1 MAGRL
6 RMLGSALVCGC
17 RGSVDRVI
25 NGMDAGGCNMTR
37 LVLFF
42 LISLALLRPT
52 AAGEPWSGNWQV
64 KWPGGGGLLIL
75 EQQGSAVRG
84 SYQNGRVRIE
94 ANAEENQLAGLIILD
109 NGSETFSAT
118 LSAAAESFSGHT
130 DAGSWLSGRRLTAA
144 ATRGSS
150 FALDL
155 HSPRATMRSFLRAAN
170 LAQEGEKPALAWAV
184 DTIDFDKAP
193 GLASQEDR
201 FHAAEQLFR
210 AIDLATFNL
219 SSIPEQDASSPLR
232 LSFPRLDT
240 AATIDLDMVRSED
253 GNWRIVMPAAEAL
266 RAMAASATPRPADA
280 FRQLQSPR
288 DTLRTFLEGMKT
300 WDRGG
305 DAQAIATIDLSHVA
319 DVLKSEQGRLT
330 SQYLIRIIDRVGHM
344 PLQSIPNS
352 GLSREPFVYFEHPE
366 GRILVE
372 PIGTGEAT
380 RWKFSAET
388 VQNARSLFS
397 AVQHLPEVHTLDPAF
412 IPASPVFTLRQQVKT
427 YAPAL
432 LGDVLGRG
440 RVEYWQVLGALLIV
454 GGAIALSLLF
464 RSAGVWLLMR
474 PSLKHHVAH
483 PRRLAAGASVGL
495 AFVLAAEVIPSLGLP
510 ASMRQFTL
518 PVLGSLVLVAFMYAA
533 WQAVALL
540 SSVLQGYAERTE
552 TQFDNILI
560 TFGAGVAR
568 LTVVAVTGLVIG
580 HLWSVP
586 TTGLLA
592 GLGLG
597 GLAIAIASK
606 ETLSNVFG
614 AGVLLGDRPFRTG
627 DRIIAGDINGWVE
640 AVGIR
645 STRIRTLSDS
655 LLIVPNGKLTELTI
669 NNLGARRRRT
679 FSTTLLVTSGSTPEK
694 LRSFTEAISN
704 RISSDPIYDPSVT
717 EVHITG
723 IVAEG
728 VRVEISTALNTRSG
742 TAFRKETND
751 LLLDILRLAESQGLS
766 LVRRFE
772 RHPAY
777 DLKEA

>member
-1 MAGRL
+1 MGQWLFRGGGDMKRL
-6 RMLGSALVCGC
+6 ALFC
-17 RGSVDRVI
+17 
-25 NGMDAGGCNMTR
+25 
-37 LVLFF
+37 
-42 LISLALLRPT
+42 LISLALLGP
-52 AAGEPWSGNWQV
+52 AGAGEPWSGNWQV

-84 SYQNGRVRIE
+84 NYQNGRVRIE
-94 ANAEENQLAGLIILD
+94 ADAEENQLAGRMIMD
-109 NGSETFSAT
+109 GGAESFSAT
-118 LSAAAESFSGHT
+118 LSAGAESFSGHT
-130 DAGSWLSGRRLTAA
+130 DTGSWLSGRRVTAA
-144 ATRGSS
+144 TAADLR

-170 LAQEGEKPALAWAV
+170 LAQDGEETALAVAV
-184 DTIDFDKAP
+184 DAIDF
-193 GLASQEDR
+193 GEASAINSHEER
-201 FHAAEQLFR
+201 FFAAEQLFM
-210 AIDLATFNL
+210 AVDLATL
-219 SSIPEQDASSPLR
+219 SLAAIPEQGASSPLR
-232 LSFPRLDT
+232 LSFPRLDAT
-240 AATIDLDMVRSED
+240 STIDLDMVRNED
-253 GNWRIVMPAAEAL
+253 GNWRILMPPAEDL
-266 RAMAASATPRPADA
+266 RALTTGTTLRPADA

-288 DTLRTFLEGMKT
+288 DTMRAFLEGMKR
-300 WDRGG
+300 WNKGG
-305 DAQAIATIDLSHVA
+305 DAQAIASIDLSGVP

-330 SQYLIRIIDRVGHM
+330 SQHLIRIIDRVGNL
-344 PLQSIPNS
+344 PLQSLPNS
-352 GLSREPFVYFEHPE
+352 GLSREPFVYFEHPV
-366 GRILVE
+366 GRIVIE
-372 PIGTGEAT
+372 PIGTGDAT

-388 VQNARSLFS
+388 MQNAQSLFS
-397 AVQHLPEVHTLDPAF
+397 AVQQLPEAHTLEPAF
-412 IPASPVFTLRQQVKT
+412 IPPSTVFALRQQVKT

-440 RVEYWQVLGALLIV
+440 RIEYWQVLGGLLV
-454 GGAIALSLLF
+454 WGGAITLVLLF
-464 RSAGVWLLMR
+464 RGAGIWLLTR
-474 PSLKHHVAH
+474 PALKHHVAH
-483 PRRLAAGASVGL
+483 PARLATGAGIGL
-495 AFVLAAEVIPSLGLP
+495 AFLLAAEVVPYLGLP
-510 ASMRQFTL
+510 ASMRQLTL
-518 PVLGSLVLVAFMYAA
+518 PVVGSLVLVAFTYAA

-540 SSVLQGYAERTE
+540 SSVLQVYAARTE

-568 LTVVAVTGLVIG
+568 LGVVAATGLVIG

-694 LRSFTEAISN
+694 LQTFTEAVSK
-704 RISSDPIYDPSVT
+704 RISSNPIFVPAAT
-717 EVHITG
+717 EVHISG
-723 IVAEG
+723 IVADG
-728 VRVEISTALNTRSG
+728 IKVEISAALNTRSG
-742 TAFRKETND
+742 TAFRKETHD

-766 LVRRFE
+766 LVRKFE